1 MNKNSLD
8 PLEQLSAAISNYRES
23 YNTFDLKQ
31 LQDIRDKISLSLH
44 YLSGNYSDARF
55 DTEIAEY
62 GKKKAIAEVCE
73 SLRGKKD
80 ETTQK
85 FLTREQIADRAVIQT
100 EGFSKKLA
108 EVNKEYFNMRL
119 LFETG
124 NQILNSIS
132 SRINLTK

>member
-1 MNKNSLD
+1 MDNSLD
-8 PLEQLSAAISNYRES
+8 PLEQLSAAISSYREM
-23 YNTFDLKQ
+23 YNTFDLKA

-44 YLSGNYSDARF
+44 YLSGNYSDVKYN
-55 DTEIAEY
+55 TEAAEY
-62 GKKKAIAEVCE
+62 RKKKAIAEICE

-80 ETTQK
+80 ELTQK
-85 FLTREQIADRAVIQT
+85 ALTREQISDRAIIQT
-100 EGFSKKLA
+100 EGFSNKLLDA
-108 EVNKEYFNMRL
+108 NKEYYNMRL

>member
-1 MNKNSLD
+1 MDNSLD
-8 PLEQLSAAISNYRES
+8 PLEQLSNAISSYRKN
-23 YNTFDLKQ
+23 YNTFDLKA

-44 YLSGNYSDARF
+44 YLSGNYSDSRF
-55 DTEIAEY
+55 NTEHAEY
-62 GKKKAIAEVCE
+62 QKKKAMATVCE

-80 ETTQK
+80 EVTQK
-85 FLTREQIADRAVIQT
+85 FLTREQISDKAIILT
-100 EGFSKKLA
+100 EASANKLA
-108 EVNKEYFNMRL
+108 EVNKEYYNMRL